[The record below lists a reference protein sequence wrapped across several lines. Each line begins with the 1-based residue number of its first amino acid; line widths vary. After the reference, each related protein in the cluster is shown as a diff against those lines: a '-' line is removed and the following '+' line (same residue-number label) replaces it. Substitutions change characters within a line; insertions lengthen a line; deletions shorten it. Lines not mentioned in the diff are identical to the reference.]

1 MSPARIIILGILF
14 YFLVKLILGK
24 KKFRNEQGEENT
36 PKQPLQDVLVE
47 DPVCHT
53 FVPKG
58 QAKPLLIDGE
68 KYYFCSDE
76 CCKKFIKLKE
86 PNQ

>member
-1 MSPARIIILGILF
+1 MSPVKILILGILF
-14 YFLVKLILGK
+14 YLLFKLVFGK
-24 KKFRNEQGEENT
+24 KLSFKKRNPVDKPAN
-36 PKQPLQDVLVE
+36 QPLQDVLVE

-58 QAKPLLIDGE
+58 QALPLLLEGE

-76 CCKKFIKLKE
+76 CRKKFIKNKGA
-86 PNQ
+86 